1 MRFHFADVS
10 FYYRW
15 SRAVHAPSLSQPWDL
30 RNLLSEQ
37 LANWMHR
44 IRIHLSRPDAL
55 IQLSGLG
62 LITGFLA
69 GGVIVAFRLAVEGSQ
84 AGLLPG
90 DLPENYEALPP
101 LLRFLL
107 PVFGSLLLGFIFHN
121 WSKGLYVLGIA
132 RVMERLAYHQGY
144 LTLRE
149 FILQFVGAAIA
160 IISGHSVG
168 REGPHVFLGAAS
180 GSLLGQQLSLPNNT
194 IRTLVGCGTAA
205 GIAASFDTP
214 LAGVIFALEVVM
226 MEYTLASFM
235 PIILA
240 AVSANSISIYILGD
254 ERAFDMSVLTLGSM
268 QELPILLL
276 LGLVVGTAAAGFNQ
290 LIQVTSTYS
299 KPLAFWQRTL
309 LGGIIVGLLGVI
321 VPQVL
326 GIGYDTVNDILFGE
340 LAIELLLVLIVAK
353 MLATSASIG
362 LGIPGGM
369 IGPALFI
376 GAAIGGFIAP
386 LAGLLIDGE
395 VSDPGLYALIGMG
408 AMMGASLQA
417 PLAALTA
424 IVELTF
430 SPQIVMPGMLV
441 IVVAS
446 LTSSELFRKQSLFI
460 TILKSSGLDYRTDPV
475 MQSLRRVGV
484 ASVMNNNFL
493 RCERE
498 MDHTSANHIIKLA
511 TEWLVINKEDEPAI
525 LMRGLDLARYLEESE
540 EQNIDLLS
548 IPARRYQLAGVTMQ
562 ASLQEAL
569 EKLQESGAEALFVER
584 QKHRGAY
591 RILGILTRE
600 QIDSAYRF

>member
-1 MRFHFADVS
+1 
-10 FYYRW
+10 
-15 SRAVHAPSLSQPWDL
+15 
-30 RNLLSEQ
+30 
-37 LANWMHR
+37 MHR

-90 DLPENYEALPP
+90 GLPENYEALPP

-121 WSKGLYVLGIA
+121 WSQGLYVLGIA

-214 LAGVIFALEVVM
+214 LAGVIFALEVIM

-276 LGLVVGTAAAGFNQ
+276 LGLVVGAAAAGFNQ
-290 LIQVTSTYS
+290 LIQITSTYS

-326 GIGYDTVNDILFGE
+326 GIGYDTVNDILLGE
-340 LAIELLLVLIVAK
+340 LAIELLLVLVFAK
-353 MLATSASIG
+353 VLATSASIG

-376 GAAIGGFIAP
+376 GAAIGGFFAP

-584 QKHRGAY
+584 QKQRGAY